1 MKYLLLFHIVF
12 LLLLWA
18 NKTHAQQDAQFSQY
32 MNNKLYYNPAAA
44 GISRQYTQINAIH
57 RSQWAGYQAT
67 FDDGGAPTTQ
77 VFSVDMPWTKYNV
90 GTGLHFVH
98 DQLGLVRNIEI
109 QLSLA
114 YQIKFDA
121 GILAIGARAG
131 AYNFSLNPNNLRP
144 VDPNDPLIKDLIA
157 NGRFSQFTSDFA
169 VGLFFQG
176 KNNKYF
182 ASASMNHLQRSD
194 FSGNTQFGINQ
205 LSNHLTLMGGYHF
218 DLSPTIVLTPSTIM
232 KTDFNVYSF
241 EGSLTGT
248 YEGKYS
254 LGVSMREQ
262 EAAIVMLGMNLLP
275 DEKLGYKLRLGYS
288 FDYTLEAKNAKETA
302 SHEILLTYRLPAP
315 KFYTP
320 NPIRSP
326 RFRF

>member
-1 MKYLLLFHIVF
+1 MKYPLLFHIIVILF
-12 LLLLWA
+12 LLA

-44 GISRQYTQINAIH
+44 GISRQYTQISAIH

-77 VFSVDMPWTKYNV
+77 VFSIDMPLTKYNL

-98 DQLGLVRNIEI
+98 DQLGLVKNIEI

-114 YQIKFDA
+114 YQIKLNA
-121 GILAIGARAG
+121 GVLAIGARAG

-144 VDPNDPLIKDLIA
+144 VDPNDPLIRDLIA
-157 NGRFSQFTSDFA
+157 NGRFNQFTSDFA

-176 KNNKYF
+176 RDNKYF

-194 FSGNTQFGINQ
+194 FSGNTQFGINK
-205 LSNHLTLMGGYHF
+205 LSNHLTLMGGYNF
-218 DLSPTIVLTPSTIM
+218 DVSSSVVLTPSTIM
-232 KTDFNVYSF
+232 KTDLNVYSF

-248 YEGKYS
+248 YDGKYS

-288 FDYTLEAKNAKETA
+288 FDYTLEAKNAKETT